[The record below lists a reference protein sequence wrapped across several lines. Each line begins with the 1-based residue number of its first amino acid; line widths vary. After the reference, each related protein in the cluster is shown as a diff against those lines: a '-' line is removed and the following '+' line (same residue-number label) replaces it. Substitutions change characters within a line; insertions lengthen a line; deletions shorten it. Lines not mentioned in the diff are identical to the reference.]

1 MENETM
7 KSTMNKMDIIDKMD
21 DLMPPPLPKTKKGK
35 KGKNKKNVPDSVA
48 SISGAS
54 EMFNPISNP
63 IKMMSS
69 PLSSRAANDRN
80 DDGAKKDKKDKK
92 DKKKKKGKK
101 YSSSISSSS
110 SQSIDGFPQGFS
122 DGGCSSITFDRS
134 SGGSSSGSSRSET
147 SSRYNERKEF
157 TARKR
162 HEEIMQEKF
171 VMLTRI
177 SKMSRAGISAR
188 KKFTM
193 KDDINDIRFECYRMT
208 REKNSQS
215 AIKTMHMVLITIA
228 TIVEK
233 ANGAFNPFNLN
244 LSGFSQ
250 NMMLGVSDYDD
261 SLEEIHHK
269 WSGKTYMGPEM
280 SIMFT
285 FITSAIFFHV
295 GNGGNS
301 DTTSKK
307 SSSMPP
313 MMSLFSSM
321 FGGSKKSSPPSV
333 PATATPVSVPV
344 DANVVKE
351 ATPAVPVST
360 LGSEPVVPKKRKTM
374 KGPSSSPFAGLVPNV
389 TIPSG

>member
-1 MENETM
+1 MSNEND
-7 KSTMNKMDIIDKMD
+7 DIIKSMEKMEMD
-21 DLMPPPLPKTKKGK
+21 MPPPAPK
-35 KGKNKKNVPDSVA
+35 
-48 SISGAS
+48 
-54 EMFNPISNP
+54 
-63 IKMMSS
+63 
-69 PLSSRAANDRN
+69 L
-80 DDGAKKDKKDKK
+80 
-92 DKKKKKGKK
+92 KKKKKGKK
-101 YSSSISSSS
+101 EEPIVAESISGLSEMYKPISNPAKLMESPLSEKAAKKRDDTENIQKKKKKYKKRNSSVS
-110 SQSIDGFPQGFS
+110 SQSVGGFS
-122 DGGCSSITFDRS
+122 DISVGGFSVSSP
-134 SGGSSSGSSRSET
+134 SSGSVSSNST
-147 SSRYNERKEF
+147 SSSRKREAKEF
-157 TARKR
+157 NARKR

-177 SKMSRAGISAR
+177 SKMSRDGITAR
-188 KKFTM
+188 KKFSM

-244 LSGFSQ
+244 LNGFSQ
-250 NMMLGVSDYDD
+250 NMMLSVSDYDD

-301 DTTSKK
+301 NQNTSNKK

-313 MMSLFSSM
+313 MMNLFSSM
-321 FGGSKKSSPPSV
+321 FSGSKKKPEQPVSNPVPVAKPVDVTKPVDTTKPQEPLSV
-333 PATATPVSVPV
+333 PS
-344 DANVVKE
+344 E
-351 ATPAVPVST
+351 A
-360 LGSEPVVPKKRKTM
+360 PKKRKTM
-374 KGPSSSPFAGLVPNV
+374 KRPSASPFAGLIPNV
-389 TIPSG
+389 VVPPS